1 MDQRAG
7 QFVDSDQELPT
18 IKQVLEGTRDLI
30 VEAICERI
38 DVRQRL
44 RTTMHQTGML
54 VVSKYVEQEEE
65 ASETVDGEPEP
76 PPASSTSKET
86 APPTRLSEAAPE
98 TSLAP
103 TSASSDDEEDGGSGE
118 QGPSEQRAGEDETD
132 ESTPSPSVEPPDG
145 PGDGESLD
153 AATDEPPSP
162 SAAAR
167 NVEPPEPESE
177 VTPTPESSTAAKS
190 SVVKLP
196 SGAMTAEQRRRQR
209 REARRRKR
217 EQLEA
222 SFKDYFDFREP
233 IQQVPPHRIL
243 AINRGERVRV
253 LRVRVKVDPEALF
266 EQSCE
271 LLISPDTP
279 QRPLLESCIREA
291 ISRPL
296 VASLDREIRRE
307 LTEKAEQHA
316 LNVFAR
322 NLRHLL
328 LQPPVRRRVLAIDP
342 GLRFGCK
349 TVALDEYGGLLAD
362 TTIHAI
368 GDAERVEEGRRR
380 LAALIDEHGL
390 EVIAI
395 GNGTGCRQAE
405 TTVAALL
412 EERFADR
419 ELAYVIVNE
428 AGASI
433 YSTSD
438 LATRELPNCDA
449 RLRGA
454 ISIGRRLLDPLSELV
469 KIEPGN
475 LGVGMYQHDVRQKHL
490 QDSLDEVV
498 ISCVNYVGVDLN
510 TASPSLLRY
519 VSGMNQRTAREVYE
533 YRQQNGPFRS
543 REQLKSVPGV
553 GESTYEQAAGF
564 LMVYDGDCPFDATW
578 VHPESY
584 DQGQRLLEHLN
595 CSLEALREQVAKQ
608 HSATITS
615 RKKVQVIDRE
625 PSSEAS
631 TVTDATELSPTGA
644 DQPLPAGDHPQV
656 VGKQPAEDEASTPND
671 PPDLAEPTVEDA
683 EPATSNDVTI
693 TGTSS
698 DWLQAADDLNSQAI
712 AEQLGIGKLLV
723 DDLITALRRAGR
735 DPREAFPPPLFRRGI
750 MRLEDLLPDM
760 ELTATVLNVVDF
772 GAFVDIGLRDSG
784 LIHISQLAD
793 RFIRDP
799 HEVVSVGDTLRVWVM
814 KVDRQRRR
822 VSLTTFPPGSS
833 EREARPAALPP
844 PKRRGRPAAKTSQEK
859 TGRDKFSRGGRSGRP
874 SVARP
879 PKRRP
884 PPPAVPITDGMKNG
898 SEPMR
903 TFGDL
908 AQFFETTKSSD
919 ETDRKRKPKKK

>member
-1 MDQRAG
+1 MQ
-7 QFVDSDQELPT
+7 
-18 IKQVLEGTRDLI
+18 
-30 VEAICERI
+30 
-38 DVRQRL
+38 
-44 RTTMHQTGML
+44 QTGLL
-54 VVSKYVEQEEE
+54 VVTRYVEQEEAE
-65 ASETVDGEPEP
+65 ADDDPSDKASATTVAEQAAA
-76 PPASSTSKET
+76 PAGL
-86 APPTRLSEAAPE
+86 APPTLAAPP
-98 TSLAP
+98 A
-103 TSASSDDEEDGGSGE
+103 ASGE
-118 QGPSEQRAGEDETD
+118 SDGED
-132 ESTPSPSVEPPDG
+132 
-145 PGDGESLD
+145 
-153 AATDEPPSP
+153 P
-162 SAAAR
+162 SAAAD
-167 NVEPPEPESE
+167 E
-177 VTPTPESSTAAKS
+177 STARYDADDRDGPGAEAATAEGDAVES
-190 SVVKLP
+190 ADSPAP
-196 SGAMTAEQRRRQR
+196 SQEASNLSTDQPAPADEGSNAASADPPQDVSKPPAGTTTAEQRRRQR

-233 IQQVPPHRIL
+233 IQQIPPHRIL
-243 AINRGERVRV
+243 AINRGERFRV
-253 LRVRVKVDPEALF
+253 LRVRVKADPEALY
-266 EQSCE
+266 EQSCSLVLPPDAPQQA
-271 LLISPDTP
+271 LLNA
-279 QRPLLESCIREA
+279 CIREA

-349 TVALDEYGGLLAD
+349 TVALDEYGELLAD

-368 GDAERVEEGRRR
+368 GDSERVEEGRRR
-380 LAALIDEHGL
+380 LAALIEEHRL

-412 EERFADR
+412 QEQFADR
-419 ELAYVIVNE
+419 DLAYVIVNE

-438 LATRELPNCDA
+438 LATRELPDCDA
-449 RLRGA
+449 RMRGA

-533 YRQQNGPFRS
+533 HRQQHGPFRS
-543 REQLKSVPGV
+543 REQLKAVAGV

-564 LMVYDGDCPFDATW
+564 LMVFDGDCAFDATW

-584 DQGQRLLEHLN
+584 GQAERLLEHLG
-595 CSLEALREQVAKQ
+595 CSVEALREQVARQ
-608 HSATITS
+608 HTAAITS
-615 RKKVQVIDRE
+615 RRTVQVIAGEPPLEATPLVETSAAPPATTEAPAPTADGGETDQLSTAEELPAASPADR
-625 PSSEAS
+625 PSS
-631 TVTDATELSPTGA
+631 D
-644 DQPLPAGDHPQV
+644 
-656 VGKQPAEDEASTPND
+656 
-671 PPDLAEPTVEDA
+671 
-683 EPATSNDVTI
+683 
-693 TGTSS
+693 SS
-698 DWLQAADDLNSQAI
+698 DASPPQDWLRAADGLSSETI
-712 AEQLGIGKLLV
+712 AQQLGIGTLLV

-750 MRLEDLLPDM
+750 MRLEDLQPDM

-833 EREARPAALPP
+833 EREVRPPSSTPA
-844 PKRRGRPAAKTSQEK
+844 KRRSRPLAKTGEETTRREK
-859 TGRDKFSRGGRSGRP
+859 FARGGRAGRT
-874 SVARP
+874 AQTRP

-884 PPPAVPITDGMKNG
+884 PPPAIPITDGMKNG

-908 AQFFETTKSSD
+908 AQFFEATKTTD
-919 ETDRKRKPKKK
+919 EGHRKGKAKKK